1 MRLLL
6 IEDDER
12 IADALVEDLTD
23 QHYVVDA
30 VYDGQAGWDYADATA
45 YDLILLDVMLPVI
58 DGIALCQQ
66 LRQAGHQTPILML
79 TARDRVCDRVI
90 GLDAGAD
97 DYLVKPFDLQELSAR
112 IRALLRRGEV
122 TTMPVLEWEQLRLD
136 PSGMTVHYGDRPI
149 DLSPKEYK
157 LLEHFMRH
165 PRQVFNRSQLL
176 DQLWSLESM
185 PEESTVKAHI
195 RGLRQKLKAAG
206 APEGLIETVYGLG
219 YRLQGGEESP

>member
-23 QHYVVDA
+23 QHYIVDA
-30 VYDGQAGWDYADATA
+30 VYDGRTGWDYADASA
-45 YDLILLDVMLPVI
+45 YDLILLDVMLPGM
-58 DGIALCQQ
+58 DGVTLCQR

-79 TARDRVCDRVI
+79 TAKDQIQDRVR

-112 IRALLRRGEV
+112 IRALIRRGE
-122 TTMPVLEWEQLRLD
+122 TTALPVLEWGALRLD
-136 PSGMTVHYGDRPI
+136 PSCAVVHYGATAI

-176 DQLWSLESM
+176 DQLWSFDNM
-185 PEESTVKAHI
+185 PEEATVKAHI
-195 RGLRQKLKAAG
+195 RGLRQKLKGAG
-206 APEGLIETVYGLG
+206 APGTLIETVYGLG
-219 YRLQGGEESP
+219 YRLQDGGD